1 MPCLIGHCTSKR
13 ENRDWKV
20 EEDEMYVVL
29 QVHVYYTFFDKV
41 RPQHMET
48 RKAKMAALAGKERPA
63 ELVKPIN
70 AKRIGLKAERVEE
83 GRSLPLSPFW

>member
-1 MPCLIGHCTSKR
+1 MERRPSQDKLGCGGMPCLIGHCTSKR

-20 EEDEMYVVL
+20 
-29 QVHVYYTFFDKV
+29 FFDKV

-70 AKRIGLKAERVEE
+70 ANRIGLKAERVEE
-83 GRSLPLSPFW
+83 GRSPPLSPFL